1 MTHPSITSA
10 ATRRRSAARRSAAG
24 LALLLLTGVLA
35 GCAGSADTAGAPVRL
50 LGPARE
56 FHGTWL
62 EQPLPE
68 PDVTLTDTSGKPFD
82 LRRDTAGR
90 LTLVY
95 FGYSH
100 CPDICPTTLADLTG
114 ALRNLTKAQRDK
126 ISVVFIT
133 TDPDRDTPDVIKS
146 WLAAFDSSI
155 VGLTGDY
162 ATIRSAAKSAGI
174 ALEPPA
180 TKKGAYEVTHGA
192 QVIAFDGTHQGRLIF
207 SSGTSSADY
216 VADLRKLLGRVTL
229 ETSTPGT
236 GGQEAAS

>member
-1 MTHPSITSA
+1 M
-10 ATRRRSAARRSAAG
+10 
-24 LALLLLTGVLA
+24 LA
-35 GCAGSADTAGAPVRL
+35 GCAGSTDTAGAPVRL

-62 EQPLPE
+62 ERPLPQ

-82 LRRDTAGR
+82 LRRGTAGR

-95 FGYSH
+95 FGYTH

-162 ATIRSAAKSAGI
+162 ATIRAAARSAGI

-216 VADLRKLLGRVTL
+216 VADLRQLLGRVTL

-236 GGQEAAS
+236 GGQGAAS